1 MFMPKHDRTR
11 CWAAKIGAKIRA
23 RRKAMGLSL
32 EEFSRLSGVTV
43 STLSHI
49 ERGKR
54 DVKLSTLVSLTL
66 ALRIDLPDLFE
77 DEVADNKSQAAIM
90 GADGYDL
97 DDD

>member
-1 MFMPKHDRTR
+1 MPKHDRTR
-11 CWAAKIGAKIRA
+11 CWAAKIGARVRA
-23 RRKAMGLSL
+23 RRKSMGLGL

-43 STLSHI
+43 PTLSHI

-66 ALRIDLPDLFE
+66 AFRIDLPDLFE
-77 DEVADNKSQAAIM
+77 DEAVDNKSQVAIA